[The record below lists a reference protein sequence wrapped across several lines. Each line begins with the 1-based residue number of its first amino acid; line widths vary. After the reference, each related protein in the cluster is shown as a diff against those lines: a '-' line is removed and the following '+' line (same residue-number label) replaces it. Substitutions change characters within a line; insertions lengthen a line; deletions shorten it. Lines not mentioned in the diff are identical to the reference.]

1 MLTGLDFV
9 EYDGN
14 RALAL
19 VRSDGVKLAAVW
31 TGELGYGVD
40 QYGDLPFY
48 DASLGANLCELD
60 LYETNVSEM
69 GVPIIEGVS
78 AVWSSCNWAE
88 GSGVT
93 GTFKIEI
100 NGTPFATVDVQ
111 DYESPRLALSDFT
124 ISPIPFP
131 D

>member
-9 EYDGN
+9 ENDSD

-31 TGELGYGVD
+31 SGELGYEVD
-40 QYGDLPFY
+40 QYGSLPFY
-48 DASLGANLCELD
+48 GASLGANLCELD
-60 LYETNVSEM
+60 LYESYVSEM

-78 AVWSSCNWAE
+78 AAWSSCNWVE

-93 GTFKIEI
+93 GTFKIEV
-100 NGTPFATVDVQ
+100 NGTPFATVEVQ
-111 DYESPRLALSDFT
+111 DYESPGLALSDFT